1 MSIINGIIQAP
12 VSIADVKTVLGETS
26 NDLAML
32 CKSDKINMWA
42 KFKPVELNK
51 PFTSDEFD
59 FENRKWRDNATWFKG
74 ADFEGVGICGIEVT
88 HGGSLDSIIDLYDK
102 EQSNWSRVKVG
113 STFAC
118 PYRLSDFIGYKHAAT
133 APFKRP
139 FVTSKTSENGSVFAT
154 MMIKSL
160 GTENELTLQEFGKLS
175 EAYFGLALKN
185 AAGQIAYFKT
195 SDKPLKDGGTSVE
208 MQGMIFATGSYKT
221 YIFLCSRALAFNIP
235 PVQATTYYT
244 VHDFK
249 SSAVEIVSDAQ
260 HINDY
265 FTIKA
270 REDIRGRVIV
280 EVEIKDNYVRTSNNK
295 DFYIRLRFTSSEIG
309 SPLLVG
315 EQAFTFTDIE
325 AGTKYTHIFS
335 GLKAEQRYK
344 IEYTFMTVTQEIY
357 IIELNP
363 FINQLK

>member
-1 MSIINGIIQAP
+1 MSIVNGIIQAP
-12 VSIADVKTVLGETS
+12 VTITDVKTALGETS
-26 NDLAML
+26 NDLGTL
-32 CKSDKINMWA
+32 CRSDKINMWA
-42 KFKPVELNK
+42 KYKPVELNK
-51 PFTSDEFD
+51 TFTSDEFD
-59 FENRKWRDNATWFKG
+59 FENRKWRDNATWYRG
-74 ADFEGVGICGIEVT
+74 ADFEGVGICGIKVT
-88 HGGSLDSIIDLYDK
+88 HGSSLDSIIDLYDK
-102 EQSNWSRVKVG
+102 GQSNWSRVKVG

-118 PYRLSDFIGYKHAAT
+118 PYRLSDFVGYKHAAT

-139 FVTSKTSENGSVFAT
+139 FVTSKTNENGSVFAT

-175 EAYFGLALKN
+175 EAYFGLVLKN

-195 SDKPLKDGGTSVE
+195 SDKALKDGGTSVE
-208 MQGMIFATGSYKT
+208 MQGMIFATGSYKA
-221 YIFLCSRALAFNIP
+221 YIFLSSRALAFNIP
-235 PVQATTYYT
+235 PAQATTYYT
-244 VHDFK
+244 IHDFK

-280 EVEIKDNYVRTSNNK
+280 EVEIKDNYVRTSNNEN
-295 DFYIRLRFTSSEIG
+295 FYIILRFATSELG
-309 SPLLVG
+309 SPMLVG